1 MDLCWRYGAVCNA
14 RGTNAHTATHPHT
27 HTHQPTHTHTHTQKI
42 PKYTLEENYI
52 IPECASNSFTIQL
65 LSNSCEYNALVHSQE
80 QLSLVAAATH
90 SQSSRS
96 RRGGPAQPTD
106 KPGIISVV
114 AGEGVWL
121 SPELLCM
128 TPLLRFL
135 QLLCENHNTNL
146 RRCGVCVCVCVYVWC
161 VCVCVG
167 GGGGGGGISK

>member
-1 MDLCWRYGAVCNA
+1 MELFVMLEEPM
-14 RGTNAHTATHPHT
+14 HTQPPTHPHT
-27 HTHQPTHTHTHTQKI
+27 HTHPHT
-42 PKYTLEENYI
+42 YTKSQSTLSKSSDTVQI
-52 IPECASNSFTIQL
+52 ITVQL

-90 SQSSRS
+90 SQSGRS
-96 RRGGPAQPTD
+96 RRGGPAQPAD

-128 TPLLRFL
+128 TPPPPVPAAAVREP
-135 QLLCENHNTNL
+135 QHKPA
-146 RRCGVCVCVCVYVWC
+146 GVVCVCVCVW
-161 VCVCVG
+161 G